1 MSNYTIEYYR
11 LKAEC
16 LLTQINDGREFL
28 SHHKPSLGFWGEHLL
43 RGFLR
48 ENLPNDVKVTQ
59 GFVTLDEDFDSIRQK
74 LFYLIHK
81 KEDNVERV
89 FSDPISPQCDIILY
103 RDKVEY

>member
-1 MSNYTIEYYR
+1 MGNYTIEYYR
-11 LKAEC
+11 SKAEC

-43 RGFLR
+43 RSFLR

-74 LFYLIHK
+74 LY
-81 KEDNVERV
+81 
-89 FSDPISPQCDIILY
+89 
-103 RDKVEY
+103 

>member
-43 RGFLR
+43 RGFYVRICLMMSMLHKAL
-48 ENLPNDVKVTQ
+48 LP
-59 GFVTLDEDFDSIRQK
+59 
-74 LFYLIHK
+74 
-81 KEDNVERV
+81 
-89 FSDPISPQCDIILY
+89 
-103 RDKVEY
+103 

>member
-1 MSNYTIEYYR
+1 MDNYNIEYYR
-11 LKAEC
+11 SKAEC
-16 LLTQINDGREFL
+16 LLTQINEGREFL

-74 LFYLIHK
+74 LYFLTNK
-81 KEDNVERV
+81 KEDDEEYV
-89 FSDPISPQCDIILY
+89 FQIQYHPSVILSFI
-103 RDKVEY
+103 EIML

>member
-1 MSNYTIEYYR
+1 MDNYNIEYYR
-11 LKAEC
+11 SKAEC

-59 GFVTLDEDFDSIRQK
+59 GFVTLDEDFEIGRA
-74 LFYLIHK
+74 H
-81 KEDNVERV
+81 V
-89 FSDPISPQCDIILY
+89 
-103 RDKVEY
+103 

>member
-43 RGFLR
+43 RD
-48 ENLPNDVKVTQ
+48 DVR
-59 GFVTLDEDFDSIRQK
+59 GADPDEDVRSFQS
-74 LFYLIHK
+74 
-81 KEDNVERV
+81 V
-89 FSDPISPQCDIILY
+89 F
-103 RDKVEY
+103 